1 MPEQML
7 VLQRDLSWN
16 AMVESFAACGETN
29 ANQRT
34 GWVRAPRVTNFCVA
48 AKGYLCRQLA
58 YKCGELRDTNY
69 LIFVNANYE
78 VNGLVG
84 TVAHVLNLCHARRFI
99 PEIPMNGMHVVSALK
114 ARPVLEKVSQ
124 GFVVFFVLP
133 LGC

>member
-16 AMVESFAACGETN
+16 AMVESFAACGETTP
-29 ANQRT
+29 NQRT

-58 YKCGELRDTNY
+58 YKCGELRVTNY

-84 TVAHVLNLCHARRFI
+84 TVLMFWICAMHGVPFA
-99 PEIPMNGMHVVSALK
+99 EIPMNGMHVVSSLK